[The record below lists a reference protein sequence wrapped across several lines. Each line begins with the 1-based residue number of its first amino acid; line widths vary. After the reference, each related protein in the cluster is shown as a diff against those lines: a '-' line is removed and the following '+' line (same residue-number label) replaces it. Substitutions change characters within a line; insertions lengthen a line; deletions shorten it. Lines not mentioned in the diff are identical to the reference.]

1 MTRTRQRHTG
11 HTTAVST
18 TAHRATT
25 PLLLLSRLH
34 SVSRT
39 VSVVG
44 REESAIT
51 ISASFSQ
58 DCTQHGRS
66 RKVAGHTSQRDTD
79 SRHRDTHGDSTQTY
93 GTTNTQQ
100 PAPSSSTPIVWPCH
114 HSIAV
119 LDCMRITS
127 GECESILCSSSC
139 RRSRGHSGHKKPFA
153 RATTTIPT
161 HGECAQFVA
170 RQPSVKRKSDEKP
183 GSQQMRCP
191 VQWHAGRLGPWGQ
204 ARILCRRLAGSLPPL
219 PQAPYTS
226 PQRMPP
232 PQCDRIVSRCDATL
246 T

>member
-139 RRSRGHSGHKKPFA
+139 RVSSQQGTLGTQKTFRPCNDNYPNSRRVCPVCGAAAIGETKKRRKA
-153 RATTTIPT
+153 RIAADAMPST
-161 HGECAQFVA
+161 VA
-170 RQPSVKRKSDEKP
+170 RRAP
-183 GSQQMRCP
+183 GTLGAGEDP
-191 VQWHAGRLGPWGQ
+191 VPPPGRL
-204 ARILCRRLAGSLPPL
+204 
-219 PQAPYTS
+219 APTITS
-226 PQRMPP
+226 GA
-232 PQCDRIVSRCDATL
+232 IHFASAYAATAM
-246 T
+246 